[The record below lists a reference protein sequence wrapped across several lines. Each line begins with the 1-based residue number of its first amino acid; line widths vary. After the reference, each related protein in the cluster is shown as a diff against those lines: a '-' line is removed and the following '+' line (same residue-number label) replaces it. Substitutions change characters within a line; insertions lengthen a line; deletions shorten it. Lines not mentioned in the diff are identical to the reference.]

1 MNKDPFKEYVKQ
13 SEPGKRT
20 LRLEKRTLERK
31 KRTLGSKKRT
41 LGPKK
46 QRLINGG

>member
-13 SEPGKRT
+13 SELGKRT
-20 LRLEKRTLERK
+20 LRPEKRTLGPE
-31 KRTLGSKKRT
+31 KRT

>member
-1 MNKDPFKEYVKQ
+1 MNEEPFKEYVKQ

-20 LRLEKRTLERK
+20 LEPEKRTLER
-31 KRTLGSKKRT
+31 KKRT

-46 QRLINGG
+46 QRLINGA

>member
-1 MNKDPFKEYVKQ
+1 MNKAPFKEYVKQ
-13 SEPGKRT
+13 SEPDKRTLEPKKRT
-20 LRLEKRTLERK
+20 LRPE
-31 KRTLGSKKRT
+31 KRT

>member
-1 MNKDPFKEYVKQ
+1 MNQDPFKEYVKQ
-13 SEPGKRT
+13 SEPD
-20 LRLEKRTLERK
+20 KRTLEPK
-31 KRTLGSKKRT
+31 KRTLKQKKRT

>member
-1 MNKDPFKEYVKQ
+1 MNKDPFKVYVKQ

-20 LRLEKRTLERK
+20 LEPEKRTLRPE
-31 KRTLGSKKRT
+31 KRT

>member
-1 MNKDPFKEYVKQ
+1 MNQDPFKEYVKQ
-13 SEPGKRT
+13 SEPDKRTLESKKRT
-20 LRLEKRTLERK
+20 LRPE
-31 KRTLGSKKRT
+31 KRT